1 MTEPHD
7 ATASPDPA
15 ARRRARLL
23 VCLLAALVFAPSF
36 LVPFQFDDYPR
47 IGGNEALHEG
57 RLGPA
62 LAWLGNTRLLPSL
75 TLVAD
80 YRLYGADPVGYH
92 LLNVVLHVAAV
103 SGVFS
108 LALALAATPPLRRRL
123 RPRDAL
129 AMATVAALVFGCHPL
144 QTEAVA
150 YIIQRATVMAA
161 ACAIWATVCYLRAR
175 CRALGLLPGS
185 PTPLYAATVLL
196 GVAAVL
202 SKENTITLP
211 VVLLAAEWLFFARPP
226 RRVWVI
232 GGASLAA
239 VGLTL
244 VTVKAAL
251 WNSAPRPD
259 GTLPT
264 FWEKMLLSMTGFG
277 THSALAVPPSL
288 PVYLMTQA
296 ALVPGYLAML
306 VAPWGLNVDH
316 DVPLQTSL
324 SWPVAAG
331 VGLIA
336 ALVAAAVA
344 AARRA
349 PLLSFALWWF
359 LLGLLVES
367 VVPLGDI
374 MVERR
379 LYLPMAGVGLLA
391 GLLFA
396 MARRRVPRL
405 AIAAGAA
412 GVAGLMALTV
422 ARIAVWQSPLSLWQD
437 AVDKSPNKARPWL
450 NLGVA
455 HQFGGQLVPAVDAYC
470 RALRLQPGNEL
481 ATENLEIAL
490 MELGRL
496 DPTAG
501 TPIELEGGVTA
512 YELPNAVRFCPPPK

>member
-1 MTEPHD
+1 MTEPTD
-7 ATASPDPA
+7 AIASP

-47 IGGNEALHEG
+47 IVGNEALHEA
-57 RLGPA
+57 RLGAA
-62 LAWLGNTRLLPSL
+62 LAWLGNSRVLPSL

-80 YRLYGADPVGYH
+80 YRLHGADPLGYH
-92 LLNVVLHVAAV
+92 LLNVVLHVVAV

-129 AMATVAALVFGCHPL
+129 AIATVAALVFGCHPL

-150 YIIQRATVMAA
+150 NIIQRATVMAA
-161 ACAIWATVCYLRAR
+161 ACAIWSTVCYLRAR
-175 CRALGLLPGS
+175 CRAAGLLAGS
-185 PTPLYAATVLL
+185 PTPLYAASAALAL
-196 GVAAVL
+196 AAVL

-211 VVLLAAEWLFFARPP
+211 VALLAAEWLFFARPP

-239 VGLTL
+239 VGVAL
-244 VTVKAAL
+244 VTFKAAL
-251 WNSAPRPD
+251 WNPAPRPD

-288 PVYLMTQA
+288 PMYLMTQA
-296 ALVPGYLAML
+296 AVLPRYLAML

-316 DVPLQTSL
+316 HVPLQTAF
-324 SWPVAAG
+324 SWAVALGLTLLAG
-331 VGLIA
+331 LVG
-336 ALVAAAVA
+336 AAVKT
-344 AARRA
+344 ARRA
-349 PLLSFALWWF
+349 PLVSFAIWWF
-359 LLGLLVES
+359 LLGLLVEA

-391 GLLFA
+391 GLAFA
-396 MARRRVPRL
+396 RARRRAPRL
-405 AIAAGAA
+405 APAAG
-412 GVAGLMALTV
+412 GVALAGLVALTV
-422 ARIAVWQSPLSLWQD
+422 ARLAVWQSPLALWQD
-437 AVDKSPNKARPWL
+437 AVDKSPDKARPWL
-450 NLGVA
+450 NLGVSR
-455 HQFGGQLVPAVDAYC
+455 QLGGQLVPAVEAYC
-470 RALRLQPGNEL
+470 HALRLQPGNEL

-490 MELGRL
+490 IELGRL
-496 DPTAG
+496 DPMAG
-501 TPIELEGGVTA
+501 TPVELEGGVTV
-512 YELPNAVRFCPPPK
+512 YELPNPVWFCPRTK